1 MRLKSLSLSGFKSFA
16 DRTVLE
22 FHPGMTAIVG
32 PNGCGKSNVV
42 DAIRWVLGESS
53 AKALRGG
60 EMADVIF
67 NGTDKRKPVG
77 SAEVT
82 LTLTGCEKDLQVEFH
97 EVAISRRVFRD
108 GHSEFRV
115 NNTLCRRKDIQD
127 LLSGTGIGQAAYS
140 IMEQGKIDMLLSS
153 KPEDRRAVF
162 EEAAGITRFKQQKR
176 EALRKLEY
184 TEANLL
190 RHEDLIAE
198 LTRQRNSLQRQA
210 AKARRYQELLVDVQ
224 TLDLHVAHR
233 RQEFLRAQKDELIT
247 SMRALNA
254 EEEGIRALQ
263 ESVRAGLLEKEAVLG
278 GLESEYHALLQ
289 KKLDLQDA
297 RTSCTERL
305 SNNIERRT
313 ELEARIRDTSQEM
326 DKTRNLLDEQRH
338 ALEDAERALQE
349 LRSRREQLSG
359 ELHAGEQQ
367 HRDAGRERL
376 SAQQAAAK
384 LRDERQ
390 EILTAIAALEAAGQ
404 SRRQQE
410 DLDRRRADQLAA
422 DTEALSKERLVQA
435 RNQEDLRQSLDQ
447 SDAAAR
453 ELEARLK
460 EQTSRVARSQEEQRG
475 LEKASRE
482 AERALALITSRIEM
496 LRRWVEQGEGLE
508 TGTRCLLQGLDEP
521 ETFRGAVRGV
531 LGSMIHV
538 SDPRFL
544 RAIEAALGPFL
555 QTVVLAGDSD
565 LADSALERMRERR
578 LGFASVLSEDG
589 SIAPGAPSAALPP
602 SILARA
608 SEVLSAAPAVQR
620 VIDRLLEDV
629 FIVDSLASARRAQ
642 PQCPQAVFV
651 SLAGEILLPEGIVQG
666 GALAES
672 PTSVLRLQNELDSL
686 EKSLTGHQA
695 EAGAAA
701 QRLKAGEDSL
711 SELLAAKEE
720 LAVSLQDCRLTR
732 SRMRDEQVL
741 AGKEWN
747 RLTQR
752 LEAVELERNALQQK
766 QAEWT
771 SADRAA
777 TARLTEWKHRLQRM
791 DAAIPRQDAALAH
804 LSELEIEAGRAVAA
818 LRTQV
823 AVEQQAEEALLR
835 HQTPLSGRL
844 RELDE
849 LQLRRSAE
857 IENCRQR
864 IQLLEAS
871 TDELNTQLVQAESG
885 LAELG
890 KTLAGFSAH
899 RQNLN
904 REITSLQEEIDLHA
918 SRRGAVLEQRGK
930 EEVECT
936 KIDLRLDHLAQTMQE
951 RYRVELSTFESDPHR
966 LLATLTGLTPTGRRS
981 RGEEGE
987 DGPAETGLDV
997 PGEPDWEQVESLALD
1012 MRRRLD
1018 AMGPVN
1024 LEAIEEFQEL
1034 EERLTFNTE
1043 QRDDLIRAKEEL
1055 HRVLLKIN
1063 RESRTRFVET
1073 FAKVRE
1079 NFRIMFREL
1088 FGNEATADLLLI
1100 DDEDP
1105 LESGIEIIAKP
1116 PGKKTQSITLLSG
1129 GERSMTAVA
1138 LLFAIY
1144 MVKPSPFCVLDEL
1157 DAPLDEANIARFL
1170 RVLDRFVQE
1179 SQFVVITHNKRT
1191 MNRADVMYGV
1201 TMEEFGVSKPV
1212 GMKLTGPAQA
1222 VSSAS

>member
-82 LTLTGCEKDLQVEFH
+82 LTLTECEQGLHVEFH

-108 GHSEFRV
+108 GHSEFRI
-115 NNTLCRRKDIQD
+115 NNNLCRRKDIQD
-127 LLSGTGIGQAAYS
+127 LLSGTGIGQTAYS
-140 IMEQGKIDMLLSS
+140 VMEQGKIDLLLSS

-210 AKARRYQELLVDVQ
+210 VKAQRYQELLEDVQ

-233 RQEFLRAQKDELIT
+233 RQELLRAQKDELLT
-247 SMRALNA
+247 SIRALTS

-263 ESVRAGLLEKEAVLG
+263 EGVRKGLLEKEAILG

-289 KKLDLQDA
+289 KKLDLQDT

-305 SNNIERRT
+305 SHHAERRA

-326 DKTRNLLDEQRH
+326 DKTRSLLDEQRH
-338 ALEDAERALQE
+338 ALEDAERALLDLQ
-349 LRSRREQLSG
+349 RRREQLSG
-359 ELHAGEQQ
+359 ELHAAEQQ
-367 HRDAGRERL
+367 HREAGRERF

-390 EILTAIAALEAAGQ
+390 EILTAIAGLEAAGQ
-404 SRRQQE
+404 SRRQQAE
-410 DLDRRRADQLAA
+410 LDRRREEQLAA
-422 DTEALSKERLVQA
+422 DTEALGKEQVVQA
-435 RNQEDLRQSLDQ
+435 RNQENLRRNLDQ
-447 SDAAAR
+447 SDAAER

-460 EQTSRVARSQEEQRG
+460 EQTLRVSRSQEELRG
-475 LEKASRE
+475 LESAWRE
-482 AERALALITSRIEM
+482 AERALALTVSRIEM

-538 SDPRFL
+538 ADPRFL
-544 RAIEAALGPFL
+544 RAIETALGPFL
-555 QTVVLAGDSD
+555 QTVVLAGDAD

-578 LGFASVLSEDG
+578 LGFASVLTDQAG
-589 SIAPGAPSAALPP
+589 MAPGPFTAALPP
-602 SILARA
+602 GVLARA
-608 SEVLSAAPAVQR
+608 SEVLCAAPIIQP
-620 VIDRLLEDV
+620 VIDRLLGNV
-629 FIVDSLASARRAQ
+629 FIVDSLAAARRTQ
-642 PQCPQAVFV
+642 PQCPR
-651 SLAGEILLPEGIVQG
+651 SLLVTLSGEMLLPEGIVQG

-672 PTSVLRLQNELDSL
+672 PASVLRLQNELDSL
-686 EKSLTGHQA
+686 ETRLTGHQA
-695 EAGAAA
+695 HADAAGE
-701 QRLKAGEDSL
+701 RLKAGEESL
-711 SELLAAKEE
+711 RDFVAAKEE
-720 LAVSLQDCRLTR
+720 LAASLQDCRLAR

-741 AGKEWN
+741 SEKEWN
-747 RLTQR
+747 RISQR
-752 LEAVELERNALQQK
+752 LAALELERCALHQK

-771 SADRAA
+771 TEDRAA
-777 TARLTEWKHRLQRM
+777 AARLTERKHSLHRI
-791 DAAIPRQDAALAH
+791 DAAIPRQDAALSQ
-804 LSELEIEAGRAVAA
+804 LSEQEIEAGRTVAA

-835 HQTPLSGRL
+835 HQTPLTGRL

-849 LQLRRSAE
+849 LQLRRSTE
-857 IENCRQR
+857 IDNCRQR
-864 IQLLEAS
+864 IQQLEANS
-871 TDELNTQLVQAESG
+871 EELNGQLVQAESG
-885 LAELG
+885 LAEIG
-890 KTLAGFSAH
+890 ETLAGFSAH

-904 REITSLQEEIDLHA
+904 REIASLQGEIDAHA
-918 SRRGAVLEQRGK
+918 ARRSAVQEQRGK
-930 EEVECT
+930 EEVECA
-936 KIDLRLDHLAQTMQE
+936 KLDLRLDHLAQTMQE
-951 RYRVELSTFESDPHR
+951 RYRVDLFTFESDPHR

-981 RGEEGE
+981 RSE
-987 DGPAETGLDV
+987 DEAAAAGLDV

-1043 QRDDLIRAKEEL
+1043 QRNDLLRAKEEL

-1063 RESRTRFVET
+1063 RESRARFVET

-1088 FGNEATADLLLI
+1088 FGNEGTSDLLLI
-1100 DDEDP
+1100 DDDDP

-1191 MNRADVMYGV
+1191 MTRADVMYGV

-1212 GMKLTGPAQA
+1212 GMKLTGPAETA
-1222 VSSAS
+1222 SISS